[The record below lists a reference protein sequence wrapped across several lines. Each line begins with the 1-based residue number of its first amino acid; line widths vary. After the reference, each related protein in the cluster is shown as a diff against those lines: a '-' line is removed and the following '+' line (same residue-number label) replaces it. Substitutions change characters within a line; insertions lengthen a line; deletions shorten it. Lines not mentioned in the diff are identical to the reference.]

1 MIRELSL
8 SYFGQDVSS
17 RYHIYHIEHSAVS
30 REFHTHDYFQICYV
44 DKGRIR
50 HGGEGEPMADLVF
63 GDAFIV
69 PPGFVHRILFPEA
82 GAGVYSLSFSPDL
95 FHPGFSQSH
104 VFHFMNS
111 IRLDCTAEKQRDMRL
126 RVSLD
131 DAQRLTM
138 RALMESLVRESTSP
152 YPAELS
158 CAASLIAAMVAILS
172 QAYFSGAEQ
181 SLAVLARYSGAMH
194 ECMAYIDRHF
204 MLPLSA
210 AGLARQFAFSQSA
223 FQLLFPQFAG
233 TTLKKY
239 ITDRRM
245 EYAALLL
252 SGSDLPVSQISA
264 MTGYPEFST
273 FYRNFKK
280 AMGLTPSEYRTAKGR
295 TVESSE

>member
-1 MIRELSL
+1 MARELSL
-8 SYFGQDVSS
+8 SYFGQDISN

-30 REFHTHDYFQICYV
+30 REFHSHDFFQICYV
-44 DKGRIR
+44 DKGRIC
-50 HGGEGEPMADLVF
+50 HGGEDQPAEELVF

-69 PPGFVHRILFPEA
+69 PPGFVHRILFPET

-111 IRLDCTAEKQRDMRL
+111 IRLDCAAEKNRDMRL
-126 RVSLD
+126 GVSLD

-138 RALMESLVRESTSP
+138 RALMESLMRESASP
-152 YPAELS
+152 YPVELS
-158 CAASLIAAMVAILS
+158 CAGSLIAAMVAILS

-181 SLAVLARYSGAMH
+181 SLAVLTRYSSAMH
-194 ECMAYIDRHF
+194 ECMDYIDHHF

-210 AGLARQFAFSQSA
+210 AGLARQFAFSLSA

-239 ITDRRM
+239 ITGRRM
-245 EYAALLL
+245 EYASLLL
-252 SGSDLPVSQISA
+252 SGSDLPVSRISA
-264 MTGYPEFST
+264 MAGYPEFST

-280 AMGLTPSEYRTAKGR
+280 TTGLTPSEFRAAKGHGNP
-295 TVESSE
+295 